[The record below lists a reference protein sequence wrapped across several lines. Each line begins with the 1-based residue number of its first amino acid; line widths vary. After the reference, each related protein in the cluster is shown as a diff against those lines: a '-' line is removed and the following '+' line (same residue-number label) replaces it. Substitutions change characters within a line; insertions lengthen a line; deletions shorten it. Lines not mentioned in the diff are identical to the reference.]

1 MKALG
6 RGFSSAPFKTFTVRF
21 RDATDRNLTN
31 FSSEV
36 SHSRFLLLYLYF
48 KRAVKVFIVR
58 GWGWGTGVLW
68 FALASS
74 EPLHPLISATL
85 AGF

>member
-21 RDATDRNLTN
+21 RDATERNLAN

-48 KRAVKVFIVR
+48 KRAVLYIFIVGVR
-58 GWGWGTGVLW
+58 GG
-68 FALASS
+68 
-74 EPLHPLISATL
+74 E
-85 AGF
+85 